1 MKSMVEKIRLS
12 PEPGGMADAGK
23 IRNILAAAG
32 FERVNIPLRTLRAL
46 PVRLKRQGYIDA
58 VLVAGNDEWR
68 LVDISGI
75 APLAVAV
82 DLGSTNIVG
91 ALVNPSDGEVLGEK
105 SVVNPQTNFS
115 EDILDRILYSDT
127 KMHELH
133 PPLINSINALVESLC
148 ADAGSSPADVALM
161 TVAGNTAMGHLFL
174 GIEATSLPVM
184 PNNPVVHDPGFF
196 TAGELGIRIH
206 DEGMV
211 YLLPNVG
218 AFVGGD
224 VVADILVS
232 GMHRSEAV
240 RMLID
245 VGTNVEIAVGNADF
259 LLVGA
264 GAAGPALEGGIV
276 GHGGRATLGAIERVG
291 FNKLAATLE
300 YSTVGGGRPT
310 RICGSGLIDLMAVM
324 FENGLIDGK
333 GRFNP
338 ERAAV
343 IDRGDDGPAVV
354 IAPASGSAT
363 GQDIVITEKDLDNLI
378 TSKAGMY
385 ALIHTL
391 TGHLGIGIDDIE
403 TIYVCGAFG
412 SYIDPRSAMAI
423 GMLPVIQIDK
433 FRPLGN
439 SSLKGAAAII
449 SDVSLLAELHGITGR
464 VTYIDINTDP
474 LFMREL
480 PGALFIPH
488 TDVERFEPKRP

>member
-1 MKSMVEKIRLS
+1 MKSMVETIRIA

-23 IRNILAAAG
+23 VRNILAAAG
-32 FERVNIPLRTLRAL
+32 FERVNIPLRTLRVL
-46 PVRLKRQGYIDA
+46 PVRLKQQGYIDA
-58 VLVAGNDEWR
+58 VLVTGHAEWR

-75 APLAVAV
+75 SPLAVAV

-91 ALVNPSDGEVLGEK
+91 ALVNPSSGKILGEK
-105 SVVNPQTNFS
+105 SVVNPQTGFS

-133 PPLINSINALVESLC
+133 PPLIDSINALVASLC
-148 ADAGSSPADVALM
+148 ADAGRSPADVVLM

-196 TAGELGIRIH
+196 ASGELGIRMH
-206 DEGMV
+206 DDAVV
-211 YLLPNVG
+211 YVLPNVG

-232 GMHRSEAV
+232 GMHKSETTK
-240 RMLID
+240 MLID

-276 GHGGRATLGAIERVG
+276 GHGGRATPGAIERVS
-291 FNKLAATLE
+291 FNKQAGKLE
-300 YSTVGGGRPT
+300 YSTVGGGMPT
-310 RICGSGLIDLMAVM
+310 RICGSGLIDLMAAL
-324 FENGLIDGK
+324 FENGLIDGR

-338 ERAAV
+338 EKAAV
-343 IDRGDDGPAVV
+343 VDRGDDGPAIV
-354 IAPASGSAT
+354 IAPASESAA

-391 TGHLGIGIDDIE
+391 IGHLGIGINDIE

-423 GMLPVIQIDK
+423 GMLPVIPLEKI
-433 FRPLGN
+433 RPLGN

-449 SDVSLLAELHGITGR
+449 SDASLLKELDGITGM

-488 TDVERFEPKRP
+488 TDVERFEKRD

>member
-1 MKSMVEKIRLS
+1 MQSMVETIRLA
-12 PEPGGMADAGK
+12 PEPGGMADAEK
-23 IRNILAAAG
+23 IRSLLAASG
-32 FERVNIPLRTLRAL
+32 FERVSIPLRTLRSL
-46 PVRLKRQGYIDA
+46 PGRLKRQGYIDA
-58 VLVAGNDEWR
+58 VLVTGHDEWR

-75 APLAVAV
+75 SPLAAAV

-91 ALVNPSDGEVLGEK
+91 ALVDTSNGETLGEK
-105 SVVNPQTNFS
+105 SVVNPQTGFS

-133 PPLINSINALVESLC
+133 PPLIDSINALVASLC
-148 ADAGSSPADVALM
+148 AGAGRSPSDVVLM

-174 GIEATSLPVM
+174 GVEATSLPVM
-184 PNNPVVHDPGFF
+184 PNNPVVHDPGFI
-196 TAGELGIRIH
+196 ASGELGIRMH
-206 DEGMV
+206 DDGKV
-211 YLLPNVG
+211 YVLPNVG

-224 VVADILVS
+224 VVADILVC
-232 GMHRSEAV
+232 GMHRSDAV

-245 VGTNVEIAVGNADF
+245 VGTNVEIAVGNSDF

-276 GHGGRATLGAIERVG
+276 GHGGRATPGAIERVS
-291 FNKLAATLE
+291 FNRQAGKLE

-310 RICGSGLIDLMAVM
+310 RICGSGLIDLMAAL
-324 FENGLIDGK
+324 FINGLIDGK

-338 ERAAV
+338 ENAAV
-343 IDRGDDGPAVV
+343 VHRGDDGPAMVV
-354 IAPASGSAT
+354 APASESAS
-363 GQDIVITEKDLDNLI
+363 GQEIVITEKDMDNLI

-391 TGHLGIGIDDIE
+391 IGHLGIGMEDIE
-403 TIYVCGAFG
+403 AIYVCGAFG

-423 GMLPVIQIDK
+423 GMLPVIPLEKI
-433 FRPLGN
+433 RPLGN
-439 SSLKGAAAII
+439 SSLRGAAAII
-449 SDVSLLAELHGITGR
+449 SDASLLRELYRITGR

-488 TDVERFEPKRP
+488 TDAERFNKGG